1 MPRFSIRNPYFII
14 VVCLVLLVIG
24 VTSLARMPVDLFP
37 AINLPEVVVATFYS
51 GMPPQDIETDITD
64 PLERFFTLASGID
77 HMESRSLLG
86 VSIIRVYFQPGTNA
100 DADVTE
106 LSNLALAD
114 LKRLPPGTLPPVVLK
129 FDASSLPV
137 ALVTVKGEGLNET
150 QLHDYAQF
158 QIRNQIAVV
167 PGAEIPPPFGGQYRQ
182 IMVYVDPYKLL
193 SRQLSP
199 MDVVGAVNNSN
210 LILPAGD
217 VKIGLD
223 DYYVYSNSLVDTM
236 KQLGEVPVKTV
247 KDAWVSVNDIG
258 KAEDSHQ
265 IQYNVVRVDSQRSC
279 YIPIMKQGGNTNTID
294 VVNGIRA
301 LVGHLYD
308 IPKQMV
314 ANVVFD
320 QSVYVKEAIKTVLH
334 EGLLGLILTSLMIL
348 IFLGSL
354 RATSAVLLSI
364 PLSAL
369 ATFVV
374 LFMMGSTVNTMILG
388 GLALAFSRVID
399 NSVISLENIYRH
411 LEMGAAPMVAA
422 EVGGAEVNLAV
433 LAATLVDVVDFF
445 PVVFLYGVA
454 KFLFSAL
461 ALAFCLSLLASFV
474 VAMTVIPLFCSRFL
488 KAVPHVEKHSHA
500 DEEYEVE
507 PTEPE
512 SRSRWDRFNARFNQC
527 FNKVLDFYELWVRRA
542 LKRPGLTVA
551 ALGGI
556 FLASLAIYPLLGLAF
571 FPQTDA
577 GQFTI
582 NLKVPTGTRIENTE
596 QYVAKVEDLIR
607 HEVDPKDLKMV
618 VSNIGV
624 VPDFSSLYTTN
635 AGSYTATLQ
644 VALNEPHR
652 LSSFE
657 YMDRVE
663 KRIASEHPDI
673 RTFFSSGSMVD
684 AILNMGMPAPIDI
697 QVSGPALHQIYGVAQ
712 ELAGRIQQVPG
723 VGEIYIPQDMNY
735 PALQLDVDRIH
746 AAELGLT
753 QKDVVDNVITA
764 LNSNYMI
771 APNYWVDRKSGND
784 YYLTVQYF
792 EHGPGAIH
800 DMTDIG
806 QIPLRSQPKNKT
818 ESALGSL
825 NCGPIGLAGLP
836 MRSDWS
842 VPKSEPILHPSPS
855 RAMWGCNQNSSGATI
870 ATSGG
875 ERPVTVLGNV
885 VKVNYTQTPTEVDHY
900 QIQRVIDLYVTP
912 SGEDLGRV
920 THAIQE
926 IVDKGHL
933 PANVR
938 VNLRGMVEG
947 MNASFKSFG
956 LGFLLSFVLLF
967 LILTAQFKSF
977 IDPLLIMLAIPMG
990 FVGVL
995 IILPLTHSTLNVM
1008 SLMGVLMLVGIA
1020 DSNSILIVDFAH
1032 NLERQGMSPLDAV
1045 ITACRVRLRPILM
1058 TSLATIIGMIPMAIK
1073 LGTGAEQYAPMA
1085 RAIIGGLASSVLL
1098 TIFIVPAAYLL
1109 VYGRGKKESVEGV
1122 VVEPAR

>member
-1 MPRFSIRNPYFII
+1 MPGFSIRNPYFIV

-37 AINLPEVVVATFYS
+37 SINLPEVVVATFYS
-51 GMPPQDIETDITD
+51 GMPPEDVETDITD

-86 VSIIRVYFQPGTNA
+86 VSIIRVYFQPGTSA

-137 ALVTVKGEGLNET
+137 ALVTVKGQGLSET

-167 PGAEIPPPFGGQYRQ
+167 PGAEIPPPFGGEYRQ
-182 IMVYVDPYKLL
+182 VMVYVDPYKLL

-199 MDVVGAVNNSN
+199 LDVVDSVNSSN

-217 VKIGLD
+217 VKIGLN
-223 DYYVYSNSLVDTM
+223 DYYVYSNSLVDNM
-236 KQLGEVPVKTV
+236 QQLGEVPIKT
-247 KDAWVSVNDIG
+247 AGASWVSVNDIG
-258 KAEDSHQ
+258 KAEDAHQ
-265 IQYNVVRVDSQRSC
+265 IQYNVVRVDGQRSC

-294 VVNGIRA
+294 VVNGIRK
-301 LVGHLYD
+301 LVARLYD
-308 IPKQMV
+308 IPKQMI

-320 QSVYVKEAIKTVLH
+320 QSVYVKEAISTVLH
-334 EGLLGLILTSLMIL
+334 EGLLGLILTSTMIL
-348 IFLGSL
+348 IFLGSV

-374 LFMMGSTVNTMILG
+374 LYTMGSTVNTMILG

-411 LEMGAAPMVAA
+411 LEMGKAPMVAA
-422 EVGGAEVNLAV
+422 EVGGSEVNLAV

-488 KAVPHVEKHSHA
+488 KAMPQAARENHG
-500 DEEYEVE
+500 EYEVE
-507 PTEPE
+507 PTHAT
-512 SRSRWDRFNARFNQC
+512 SKSWWNRFNAAFNRM
-527 FNKVLDFYELWVRRA
+527 FDRVLDFYEHWVRRS
-542 LKRPGLTVA
+542 LQRPGLTVVTLA
-551 ALGGI
+551 CV
-556 FLASLAIYPLLGLAF
+556 FLASVAIYPLLGLAF

-596 QYVAKVEDLIR
+596 QYVTKLEDLIR
-607 HEVDPKDLKMV
+607 RDVDPKDLKMV
-618 VSNIGV
+618 VSNVGV
-624 VPDFSSLYTTN
+624 VPDFSSLYTSN
-635 AGSYTATLQ
+635 AGPYTATMQ

-657 YMDRVE
+657 YMSRVQKE
-663 KRIASEHPDI
+663 MAAKFPDV

-684 AILNMGMPAPIDI
+684 AILNMGMPAPIDV
-697 QVSGPALHQIYGVAQ
+697 QVSSPDLPQIFGVA
-712 ELAGRIQQVPG
+712 EDLASRIRQLPG

-735 PALQLDVDRIH
+735 PALRLDVDRVH
-746 AAELGLT
+746 ASELGLT

-792 EHGPGAIH
+792 EKGSAAIH
-800 DMTDIG
+800 NLVDLG
-806 QIPLRSQPKNKT
+806 QIPLRARTNTKIDMS
-818 ESALGSL
+818 
-825 NCGPIGLAGLP
+825 CGMA
-836 MRSDWS
+836 
-842 VPKSEPILHPSPS
+842 VPKPDSRAPVPLADSPKPAWACGQNAPAPSPIQP
-855 RAMWGCNQNSSGATI
+855 AQI
-870 ATSGG
+870 ASKK
-875 ERPVTVLGNV
+875 RPITVLDNV
-885 VKVNYTQTPTEVDHY
+885 VNIKYVQTPTEVDHY
-900 QIQRVIDLYVTP
+900 QIQRVIDMYVTP

-920 THAIQE
+920 TDAIRKIIGQAN
-926 IVDKGHL
+926 IPG
-933 PANVR
+933 NVR
-938 VNLRGMVEG
+938 VNLRGMVQG
-947 MNASFKSFG
+947 MQASFKSFG
-956 LGFLLSFVLLF
+956 LGFLLSFVLLY
-967 LILTAQFKSF
+967 LILTAQFRSF
-977 IDPLLIMLAIPMG
+977 VDPLLIMLAIPMG
-990 FVGVL
+990 FIGVL

-1008 SLMGVLMLVGIA
+1008 SLMGLLMLVGIA

-1032 NLERQGMSPLDAV
+1032 NLEREGLAPADAV

-1058 TSLATIIGMIPMAIK
+1058 TSLATIIGMIPMALK
-1073 LGTGAEQYAPMA
+1073 MGTGAEQYTPMA
-1085 RAIIGGLASSVLL
+1085 RAIIGGLTSSVLL

-1109 VYGRGKKESVEGV
+1109 VYGRRKQRSSETLPL
-1122 VVEPAR
+1122 EPTE

>member
-1 MPRFSIRNPYFII
+1 MPGFSIRNPYFII
-14 VVCLVLLVIG
+14 VICLTLLVIG

-37 AINLPEVVVATFYS
+37 PINLPEVVVATFYS
-51 GMPPQDIETDITD
+51 GMPPEDIETDITD
-64 PLERFFTLASGID
+64 PLERFFTLAAGVD
-77 HMESRSLLG
+77 HMESRSMLG
-86 VSIIRVYFQPGTNA
+86 VSIIRVYFQPGTSA

-167 PGAEIPPPFGGQYRQ
+167 PGAEIPGVFGGTYRQ
-182 IMVYVDPYKLL
+182 IMVYVDPYKLA
-193 SRQLSP
+193 SRQLSV
-199 MDVVGAVNNSN
+199 MDVVGAVNNAN

-217 VKIGLD
+217 VKMGPYD
-223 DYYVYSNSLVDTM
+223 FFVYSNSLVDNM
-236 KQLGEVPVKTV
+236 EQLGQLPLKVKGNS
-247 KDAWVSVNDIG
+247 WVTVNDVG
-258 KAEDSHQ
+258 KAEDAHG
-265 IQYNVVRVDSQRSC
+265 IQTNVVRIDGQRSA
-279 YIPIMKQGGNTNTID
+279 YIPIMKQGGDTNTIA
-294 VVNGIRA
+294 VVDGVRQLIK
-301 LVGHLYD
+301 HLYD
-308 IPKQMV
+308 IPSQMKTSI
-314 ANVVFD
+314 VFD
-320 QSVYVKEAIKTVLH
+320 QSVYVKEAINTVLH
-334 EGLLGLILTSLMIL
+334 EGFLGLILTSLMIL
-348 IFLGSL
+348 IFLGSF

-369 ATFVV
+369 AAFVI
-374 LFMMGSTVNTMILG
+374 LALMGGTVNTMILG
-388 GLALAFSRVID
+388 GMALAFSRVID

-422 EVGGAEVNLAV
+422 EVGGSEVSLAV

-488 KAVPHVEKHSHA
+488 KAVPHVAKHEHKNN
-500 DEEYEVE
+500 EYEIE
-507 PTEPE
+507 PRE
-512 SRSRWDRFNARFNQC
+512 STNNSWMERFNARFNAM
-527 FNKVLDFYELWVRRA
+527 FNKLLDFYERWVRRA
-542 LKRPGLTVA
+542 LERPGLTVA
-551 ALGGI
+551 VLSGV

-571 FPQTDA
+571 FPKTDA

-582 NLKVPTGTRIENTE
+582 NLKVPTGTRIEMTD

-607 HEVDPKDLKMV
+607 HEVEPKDLKLV

-635 AGSYTATLQ
+635 SGPYTATIQ
-644 VALNEPHR
+644 VALNEPHG

-657 YMDRVE
+657 YMDRVQ
-663 KRIASEHPDI
+663 KAMTTQFPDI
-673 RTFFSSGSMVD
+673 RTFFASGSMVD
-684 AILNMGMPAPIDI
+684 AILNMGMPAPIDV
-697 QVSGPALHQIYGVAQ
+697 QVSSPDLHQIYGIA
-712 ELAGRIQQVPG
+712 ENLADRFREVHG
-723 VGEIYIPQDMNY
+723 VGQIYIPQDMNY
-735 PALQLDVDRIH
+735 PALRLDVDRVH
-746 AAELGLT
+746 AGELGLS

-784 YYLTVQYF
+784 YYLTVQFF
-792 EHGPGAIH
+792 EHGQGAIH
-800 DMTDIG
+800 DMPGLG
-806 QIPLRSQPKNKT
+806 QIPLRSPNGGD
-818 ESALGSL
+818 EMS
-825 NCGPIGLAGLP
+825 CGP
-836 MRSDWS
+836 
-842 VPKSEPILHPSPS
+842 
-855 RAMWGCNQNSSGATI
+855 SGAPRPGVTRSSW
-870 ATSGG
+870 ACSGAG
-875 ERPVTVLGNV
+875 SPTTVLKSVVNV
-885 VKVNYTQTPTEVDHY
+885 KQTLTPTEVDHY
-900 QIQRVIDLYVTP
+900 QIQRVVDIYVTP
-912 SGEDLGRV
+912 RAEDLGRV
-920 THAIQE
+920 TDAVRDILAKE
-926 IVDKGHL
+926 KIPG
-933 PANVR
+933 NVR
-938 VNLRGMVEG
+938 VNLRGMVQG
-947 MNASFKSFG
+947 MEASFKSFAF
-956 LGFLLSFVLLF
+956 GFLISFLLLF

-977 IDPLLIMLAIPMG
+977 IDPFLIMLAIPMG

-1032 NLERQGMSPLDAV
+1032 SLERQGLSPADAV

-1058 TSLATIIGMIPMAIK
+1058 TSLATIIGMIPMALK
-1073 LGTGAEQYAPMA
+1073 LGTGAEQYTPMA
-1085 RAIIGGLASSVLL
+1085 RAIIGGLTSSVLL

-1109 VYGRGKKESVEGV
+1109 VYGKRPKD
-1122 VVEPAR
+1122 EPNPIPEVAA